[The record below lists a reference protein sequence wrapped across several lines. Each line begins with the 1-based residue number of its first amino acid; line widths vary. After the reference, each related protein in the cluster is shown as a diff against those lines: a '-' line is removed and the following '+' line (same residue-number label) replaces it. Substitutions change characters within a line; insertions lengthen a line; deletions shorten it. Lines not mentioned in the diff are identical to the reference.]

1 MTRHQSL
8 IVRACFQNQKMN
20 TNAISGVY
28 DGSSFYEN
36 ILAVSGVGS
45 ALGADKKINLA
56 SWIYV
61 IVCAPTAA
69 RSSTQRRSVD
79 VRSHALHLAYGYSV
93 ARLARPLRALEL
105 GLYALAS
112 LVPVWTVATV
122 VGRTGAQRSRPV
134 ALSRRQP
141 CQSASRRQQSRRW
154 PTKSSHWTH
163 QGRAEHQNQ
172 CVGGRARTGG
182 EFELGPR
189 TARRCVRRT
198 DRRASAIAWH
208 DHGGRQGLRQ
218 RRFSRAVAALG
229 QPPLHSTALQP
240 AQSGGLASRSLQETA
255 QGGKLVSTI
264 ETLSQNWDSL

>member
-1 MTRHQSL
+1 MMGVLFMKTSSR
-8 IVRACFQNQKMN
+8 FQ
-20 TNAISGVY
+20 
-28 DGSSFYEN
+28 
-36 ILAVSGVGS
+36 VSGS

-182 EFELGPR
+182 EFELGPDSTPMCASHR
-189 TARRCVRRT
+189 PPRVRHCVARPRWPTRVTTATVFARCCGAGAAT
-198 DRRASAIAWH
+198 LAFHRAATGSIRWAGIAVITRNGTRWKTCFN
-208 DHGGRQGLRQ
+208 D
-218 RRFSRAVAALG
+218 
-229 QPPLHSTALQP
+229 
-240 AQSGGLASRSLQETA
+240 
-255 QGGKLVSTI
+255 
-264 ETLSQNWDSL
+264 